1 MTAIKYNFENR
12 NNYRNVNHVFMKCLP
27 LLFPGKKKNTLIGE
41 LTLDSNDK

>member
-27 LLFPGKKKNTLIGE
+27 CFSQEKKNTLIGE